1 MLLVRIPLGTA
12 QTQLVSQCAG
22 KRGNCACILRKLRC
36 GGACTFTAHTLVRGS
51 VTSTRAAR
59 RRSCM
64 APPMRRESYTGA
76 GCYHI
81 RSDGQAPI

>member
-36 GGACTFTAHTLVRGS
+36 GACTFTAHTLVRGS
-51 VTSTRAAR
+51 VSVCHFDACRVPRAA
-59 RRSCM
+59 
-64 APPMRRESYTGA
+64 GA
-76 GCYHI
+76 AWRH
-81 RSDGQAPI
+81 R